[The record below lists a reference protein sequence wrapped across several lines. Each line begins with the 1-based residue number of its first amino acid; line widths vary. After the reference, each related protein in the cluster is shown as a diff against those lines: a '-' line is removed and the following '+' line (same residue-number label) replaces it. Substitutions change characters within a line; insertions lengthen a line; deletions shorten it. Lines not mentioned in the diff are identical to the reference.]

1 MRNKLIAGVVAAT
14 LGLIALLTAMMPV
27 QAAPEAG
34 KEIKVLLVYSAD
46 SLKKSEYVM
55 NAYESVLQEEG
66 VSYRIVDVTE
76 LLANKPVD
84 VVNASPAI
92 IFPDAVLQTVPAR
105 FGEWTRSF
113 LESGGNIAIV
123 YDPGIKDNNG
133 FYLKQAVLTDILGLN
148 YINYVSQGTA
158 AYTTGSIQFVSQ
170 QALDFFQIP
179 RGKAINQFTIS
190 GYQVGALQ
198 YPIARTEGKEK
209 LPEGTIFANAVIK
222 GGETTP
228 AIVLRDF
235 AKGKILY
242 VNMPLGHIKASEDDL
257 PLRAFMR
264 TFLFDVV
271 QLPHVLNVA
280 RGLGGVVINWHVDSV
295 VEYDTLPVMKKMR
308 FLRKGINASIHITAG
323 PDFIKIGDNE
333 GFDACGMGKPLT
345 RMLAEYGTMGSH
357 GGWAHNWFADMIR
370 SGAFKEKEIQEYM
383 DKNSKCI
390 ESVAGGKI
398 KEYSAP
404 VGVHPQPDATNALQ
418 NLGIVAYYY
427 TGDMGSAPNRAFSGG
442 KKITDKVIAFPV
454 SPYEKSA
461 SFYEMHALAKKTDA
475 EVETWLLDS
484 LDYVSR
490 HRTIRLVYSHPRDI
504 GYYQTAITKFFD
516 QAELMQEQKKLR
528 VQSMTEVATFLLRVL
543 KTTTAFT
550 ESSSQLTVSLK
561 NPENLNDITVAI
573 PKVRYG
579 KPVWE
584 AQYLQED
591 DRYYY
596 LTIGGGNEIEKTIA
610 VPRR

>member
-1 MRNKLIAGVVAAT
+1 MRNRLIAGVVAAT
-14 LGLIALLTAMMPV
+14 LGLFAFLTAMIPV
-27 QAAPEAG
+27 QASQEG
-34 KEIKVLLVYSAD
+34 NQIKVLLVYNAE

-66 VSYRIVDVTE
+66 VSYRVVDVAG
-76 LLANKPVD
+76 LMASKPAD
-84 VVNASPAI
+84 VVKTSPAV

-105 FGEWTRSF
+105 FAEWTRGY
-113 LESGGNIAIV
+113 LESGGNIAII
-123 YDPGIKDNNG
+123 YDPGIKDDKG
-133 FYLKQAVLTDILGLN
+133 FYLKQAVLADILGLN
-148 YINYVSQGTA
+148 YLTYVSRGTE
-158 AYTTGSIQFVSQ
+158 AYTTGSVRFVSQ

-179 RGKAINQFTIS
+179 HGKAINQFTIS
-190 GYQVGALQ
+190 GYQVGELQ
-198 YPIARTEGKEK
+198 YPIARTEGKEA
-209 LPEGTIFANAVIK
+209 LPAGTIFAEAVIK

-235 AKGKILY
+235 AKGKIMY

-280 RGLGGVVINWHVDSV
+280 RGLGGVAINWHVDSV

-333 GFDACGMGKPLT
+333 GFDACGMAKPLT
-345 RMLAEYGTMGSH
+345 RMLGEYGTLGSH

-370 SGAFKEKEIQEYM
+370 SGAFKEKEIQAYM

-390 ESVAGGKI
+390 ESVVGGKI
-398 KEYSAP
+398 REYSAP

-442 KKITDKVIAFPV
+442 KKISDKVIAFPV
-454 SPYEKSA
+454 YPYEKSA
-461 SFYEMHALAKKTDA
+461 SFYEMHALAQKTDA
-475 EVETWLLDS
+475 EVAQWLLDS
-484 LDYVSR
+484 LDYVAR

-504 GYYQTAITKFFD
+504 GYYQSAITKFFD
-516 QAELMQEQKKLR
+516 QAELMQEQNKLR
-528 VQSMTEVATFLLRVL
+528 VQSMTDVATFLLRML
-543 KTTTAFT
+543 KTSIAFT
-550 ESSSQLTVSLK
+550 EQNSQLTVSLK

-573 PKVRYG
+573 PKARYG
-579 KPVWE
+579 KPVWDP
-584 AQYLQED
+584 QYLQED

-596 LTIGGGNEIEKTIA
+596 LTIGGGNEIEKNIT

>member
-1 MRNKLIAGVVAAT
+1 MI
-14 LGLIALLTAMMPV
+14 PV
-27 QAAPEAG
+27 QASQEG
-34 KEIKVLLVYSAD
+34 NQIKVLLVYNAE

-66 VSYRIVDVTE
+66 VSYRVVDVAG
-76 LLANKPVD
+76 LMASKPAD
-84 VVNASPAI
+84 VVKTSPAV

-105 FGEWTRSF
+105 FAEWTRGY
-113 LESGGNIAIV
+113 LESGGNIAII
-123 YDPGIKDNNG
+123 YDPGIKDDKG
-133 FYLKQAVLTDILGLN
+133 FYLKQAVLADILGLN
-148 YINYVSQGTA
+148 YLTYVSRGTE
-158 AYTTGSIQFVSQ
+158 AYTTGSVRFVSQ

-179 RGKAINQFTIS
+179 HGKAINQFTIS
-190 GYQVGALQ
+190 GYQVGELQ
-198 YPIARTEGKEK
+198 YPIARTEGKEA
-209 LPEGTIFANAVIK
+209 LPAGTIFAEAVIK

-235 AKGKILY
+235 AKGKIMY

-280 RGLGGVVINWHVDSV
+280 RGLGGVAINWHVDSV

-333 GFDACGMGKPLT
+333 GFDACGMAKPLT
-345 RMLAEYGTMGSH
+345 RMLGEYGTLGSH

-370 SGAFKEKEIQEYM
+370 SGAFKEKEIQAYM

-390 ESVAGGKI
+390 ESVVGGKI
-398 KEYSAP
+398 REYSAP

-442 KKITDKVIAFPV
+442 KKISDKVIAFPV
-454 SPYEKSA
+454 YPYEKSA
-461 SFYEMHALAKKTDA
+461 SFYEMHALAQKTDA
-475 EVETWLLDS
+475 EVAQWLLDS
-484 LDYVSR
+484 LDYVAR

-504 GYYQTAITKFFD
+504 GYYQSAITKFFD
-516 QAELMQEQKKLR
+516 QAELMQEQNKLR
-528 VQSMTEVATFLLRVL
+528 VQSMTDVATFLLRML
-543 KTTTAFT
+543 KTSIAFT
-550 ESSSQLTVSLK
+550 EQNSQLTVSLK

-573 PKVRYG
+573 PKARYG
-579 KPVWE
+579 KPVWDP
-584 AQYLQED
+584 QYLQED

-596 LTIGGGNEIEKTIA
+596 LTIGGGNEIEKNIT